1 MSLLSFLRVVEEIQ
15 QTGSK
20 NHVPPRTRRLAMEA
34 LEGRAVLTL
43 LGSLAEPIQIV
54 TDTIVAPVIES
65 LPLDPAPT
73 TEAPPIEDGGSGS
86 GTGEPEPADPGSEP
100 PPDNGG
106 SGSGTGE
113 PTEPL
118 PDNGGS
124 GSGIGGSPPIITS
137 LESTHADI
145 WVWFS
150 GTVADTD
157 GPVEGLTV
165 YFSIGDTSIVSFTT
179 TVGADGSFRT
189 VDLMIDL
196 GISIYAYTI
205 DAQGNQSLIAN
216 CIA

>member
-15 QTGSK
+15 RPR
-20 NHVPPRTRRLAMEA
+20 NHVPPRTRQLAVEA

-43 LGSLAEPIQIV
+43 LGSLTPPIQIV
-54 TDTIVAPVIES
+54 TETIIAPVIES
-65 LPLDPAPT
+65 LPLDPSPPETAPLP
-73 TEAPPIEDGGSGS
+73 EGGSGS
-86 GTGEPEPADPGSEP
+86 GTGEPEPTDPGSEP

-106 SGSGTGE
+106 SGSGSGE
-113 PTEPL
+113 PVMDPL
-118 PDNGGS
+118 PDNGGFGTVVPS
-124 GSGIGGSPPIITS
+124 APVITS
-137 LESTHADI
+137 LESAHADI

-150 GTVADTD
+150 GTVADSD

-189 VDLMIDL
+189 VDLMIDF

-205 DAQGNQSLIAN
+205 DAQGNHSLIAT
-216 CIA
+216 CMA